1 MNSKIHEKHPNI
13 SDNITIPVVF
23 IDPVLHIYKDP
34 CDPQSLT
41 ISDTERKKFDEYTS
55 RLVECF
61 KLTYLQ
67 VVFIGIDIHFLSM
80 YRFLDVIEDIPRFQ
94 CTERCKAPDSF
105 YSGAPILTHPEN
117 GVIFIENDDDST
129 KFLEWQIWT
138 SILKTDDFVIKI
150 NEKVIDHNEQG
161 TTDGLT
167 YSKYVQFLG
176 KFMKV
181 VLKVQAESDAVV
193 AKWKIELKNAKGGW
207 NFIII
212 VYIIF
217 YSQH

>member
-1 MNSKIHEKHPNI
+1 MHISFIVSLLSINQSINSIIRLLK
-13 SDNITIPVVF
+13 
-23 IDPVLHIYKDP
+23 
-34 CDPQSLT
+34 
-41 ISDTERKKFDEYTS
+41 
-55 RLVECF
+55 LVE
-61 KLTYLQ
+61 
-67 VVFIGIDIHFLSM
+67 G
-80 YRFLDVIEDIPRFQ
+80 IPRFL

-138 SILKTDDFVIKI
+138 SILKTEDFVIKI

-207 NFIII
+207 NFII
-212 VYIIF
+212 VCIIF
-217 YSQH
+217 YLQH